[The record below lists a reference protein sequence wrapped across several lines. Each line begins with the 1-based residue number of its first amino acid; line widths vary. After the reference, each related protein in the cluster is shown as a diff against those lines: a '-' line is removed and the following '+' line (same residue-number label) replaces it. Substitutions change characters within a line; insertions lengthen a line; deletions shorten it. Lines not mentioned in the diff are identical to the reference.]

1 MTLHKTHIHANQAWW
16 TVNWREILEY
26 RDLLW
31 MLIARDLTAVYKQTI
46 LGPLWFIIQ
55 PLITTLVF
63 TVIFGQVA
71 NVSTDGVP
79 KIVFYMSGT
88 ILWNYFSGCM
98 TQGANSLVSNTNVLS
113 KVYFPRLI
121 IPLSGVLTNLAH
133 FSLNLVMFLAFYFY
147 FLFFTASSMH
157 PSWGLVFF
165 PLLVIQCALIGLGV
179 GLWVA
184 ALTTKYRDLR
194 FALTFI
200 TQIWM
205 YATPI
210 VWPASLVVRP
220 SMKILL
226 WSNPLSFIVEYAR
239 WMFTGTG
246 TVTLLA
252 ATVSI
257 GMTLLLLISGLLI
270 FNRIQR
276 NFVDTI

>member
-1 MTLHKTHIHANQAWW
+1 VHRTHIKANQPWW
-16 TVNWREILEY
+16 KINWKEIVEY

-31 MLIARDLTAVYKQTI
+31 MLTVRDLTAIYKQTI

-63 TVIFGQVA
+63 TVIFGQLA
-71 NVSTDGVP
+71 NISTDGVP

-88 ILWNYFSGCM
+88 VLWNYFSGCM
-98 TQGANSLVSNTNVLS
+98 TQGANSLVSNTSILS

-121 IPLSGVLTNLAH
+121 IPLSGVISNLAH
-133 FSLNLVMFLAFYFY
+133 FVLNLVMFLGFYAY
-147 FLFFTASSMH
+147 FLGFTPSSMH
-157 PSWGLVFF
+157 PRWELFLF

-194 FALTFI
+194 FALTFL

-226 WSNPLSFIVEYAR
+226 WVNPLSFVVESAR

-252 ATVSI
+252 ATVSVAI
-257 GMTLLLLISGLLI
+257 TLILLASGLLV
-270 FNRIQR
+270 FNRVQR